1 MPKAAVAGLL
11 AALAATAQ
19 VRSEQRW
26 ASPFSLSLSLSLSL
40 DSVSLA
46 RSAVVPL
53 SYRCGRRGR

>member
-26 ASPFSLSLSLSLSL
+26 ASPFSLSLSLSL